1 MTKQEMIVEAA
12 DILENERLEALKA
25 KTLAELRYAEARV
38 ASAKEKVIKLRK
50 EIDEAEAE
58 LEKENEALAQYRED
72 GDYEKYLKNSGY
84 PNSKYHTTL
93 YIGTGSGSTLQMGT
107 IAPNIRF
114 Q

>member
-12 DILENERLEALKA
+12 ASLENERLEALKA

-72 GDYEKYLKNSGY
+72 GDYEKYLSNSGY
-84 PNSKYHTTL
+84 CKGTTL
-93 YIGTGSGSTLQMGT
+93 YIGSSTLQMGT
-107 IAPNIRF
+107 ITPNIRF
-114 Q
+114 FQ